1 MPGIIINLPYT
12 AGNVPPPLAKRLELS
27 PEDWQLE
34 HWRLIDPHLARVVRE
49 AAVSKGRD
57 GVEAARPV
65 IAYPF
70 SPVVAD
76 PWGLWAAELGQAGPP
91 SPPRPDILP
100 KTTAGRALQWSPR
113 DRELIFG
120 RTVLPFYQQ
129 IEEAAARLLADSPL
143 VLILT
148 LRSHGS
154 HPLKFEV
161 SHQYPRPQVAVG
173 STAGLT
179 PEGLA
184 NLAGNTFR
192 AFRWWPELNWPHGGG
207 DCLPPALAGRP
218 RV

>member
-1 MPGIIINLPYT
+1 
-12 AGNVPPPLAKRLELS
+12 
-27 PEDWQLE
+27 
-34 HWRLIDPHLARVVRE
+34 
-49 AAVSKGRD
+49 
-57 GVEAARPV
+57 
-65 IAYPF
+65 
-70 SPVVAD
+70 
-76 PWGLWAAELGQAGPP
+76 
-91 SPPRPDILP
+91 
-100 KTTAGRALQWSPR
+100 
-113 DRELIFG
+113 LIFG

-129 IEEAAARLLADSPL
+129 IEEAAVRLFEDSPL

-154 HPLKFEV
+154 NPLKFEAN
-161 SHQYPRPQVAVG
+161 HQYPRPQVAVG

-218 RV
+218 RVRSMSLSLSRELYMDERSGRLKETSARVARILRTVFNLLDQELARVARLRISRSARRKKKSAIIKASAQ